1 MKLVIAIFFYIFKIF
16 ANIKK
21 YFSWQDLK
29 DFFRR
34 VGEVTYGEAHD
45 RTRCGPG
52 RGVICFERERDLI
65 R

>member
-1 MKLVIAIFFYIFKIF
+1 MQIFKHF
-16 ANIKK
+16 
-21 YFSWQDLK
+21 FSWQDLK

-65 R
+65 K